1 VPSPNGYGIAPVGA
15 AVTITSAT
23 ALSINI
29 SATIEFNSTI
39 QNGLELYTDAIE
51 TAVREYIQS
60 VAETWGNALQAH
72 SISYPVTIYA
82 ARVIYAI
89 LSVPEVVNVT
99 NLTINGQSG
108 DLTLTETAALQQIPV
123 FGGVSL
129 SE

>member
-1 VPSPNGYGIAPVGA
+1 
-15 AVTITSAT
+15 
-23 ALSINI
+23 
-29 SATIEFNSTI
+29 
-39 QNGLELYTDAIE
+39 
-51 TAVREYIQS
+51 VREYIQS

-108 DLTLTETAALQQIPV
+108 DLALTETAALQQIPV
-123 FGGVSL
+123 FGGVNL